1 MTKTLLLA
9 STAIVAWT
17 TFGPAPAEERPLIMA
32 QAAIGGQQQD
42 NSKKP
47 VTPPPTKQPTVTTP
61 PPKQPTVQQQQLHIQ
76 QQGQSQPK
84 VEERKVIPPTKPT
97 VTVTPPPKLDQN
109 KVEERKIIPPKQPT
123 VTLPKTDKGTLP
135 TVTTQQQ
142 QLQKNKNVTLPTI
155 TAAPIKPHNA
165 NEFIRKNNA
174 GPAPTLTDLK
184 KQRTETKQGNNVLIH
199 EGDRTIVKQDNR
211 VFIRHDENQRF
222 AIGARHVD
230 TKNVGDRRLT
240 TIEKANGARIITTTD
255 RNGRILRRV
264 RRDRNGH
271 ETVLIESFAAGLAA
285 GLFLSLAPP
294 VVHIPRDR
302 YIVEAWR
309 ASPEQ
314 IYDTF
319 EEPPV
324 EEIDQPYTVD
334 QVLYN
339 APLRDRMPRVDLDVN
354 FDTGSW
360 QLTPDQVDTL
370 AAIADAIKRA
380 IDRNPREIFL
390 IEGFTDAVGSEEDN
404 LSLSDRR
411 AEAVAVA
418 LTEQFGVPPE
428 NLVTQ
433 GYGEQFLKVP
443 TQGPERSNRR
453 VAIQRITPLIDQ
465 GAR

>member
-1 MTKTLLLA
+1 
-9 STAIVAWT
+9 V
-17 TFGPAPAEERPLIMA
+17 EEHKVI
-32 QAAIGGQQQD
+32 
-42 NSKKP
+42 
-47 VTPPPTKQPTVTTP
+47 PPKQPTVNVTP
-61 PPKQPTVQQQQLHIQ
+61 PPKQPTV
-76 QQGQSQPK
+76 
-84 VEERKVIPPTKPT
+84 T
-97 VTVTPPPKLDQN
+97 VQ
-109 KVEERKIIPPKQPT
+109 PPKQPT
-123 VTLPKTDKGTLP
+123 VNVQT
-135 TVTTQQQ
+135 
-142 QLQKNKNVTLPTI
+142 NKNVTLPTI
-155 TAAPIKPHNA
+155 TTAPIKPHNA

-174 GPAPTLTDLK
+174 GPAPTLTDIK
-184 KQRTETKQGNNVLIH
+184 KQRTETKQGNSVLIH

-222 AIGARHVD
+222 AIGAR
-230 TKNVGDRRLT
+230 NVNTRQIGDRRET
-240 TIEKANGARIITTTD
+240 TIEQANGVRIITTTD

-264 RRDRNGH
+264 RRDRNGRD
-271 ETVLIESFAAGLAA
+271 TVLIDSLAAGFAA
-285 GLFLSLAPP
+285 GLFLALAPP

-302 YIVEAWR
+302 YIVESWHAT
-309 ASPEQ
+309 PEQ

-324 EEIDQPYTVD
+324 EEIDEPYTID

-339 APLRDRMPRVDLDVN
+339 APLRDRMPRVDLDIN

-360 QLTPDQVDTL
+360 QLTPDQIDTL

-443 TQGPERSNRR
+443 TQGPERANRR
-453 VAIQRITPLIDQ
+453 VAIQRITPLIDRGVQ
-465 GAR
+465 